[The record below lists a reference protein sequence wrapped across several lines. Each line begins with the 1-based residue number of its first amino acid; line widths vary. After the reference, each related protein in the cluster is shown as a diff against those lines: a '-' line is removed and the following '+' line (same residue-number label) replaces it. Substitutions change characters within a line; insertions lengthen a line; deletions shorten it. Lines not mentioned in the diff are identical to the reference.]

1 VFTPALTDALRNANG
16 CEVKLRFQLCSQVQL
31 VNKINKISGAKIMSK
46 LMISVSG
53 VRGIFGE
60 SLTTEIAQKYASHFG
75 IFCNR
80 GKIIV
85 GRDSRTSGLEMFRAV
100 STGLMSVGCNVV
112 DLGIVST
119 PTVLL
124 AVEESDAKGGISIT
138 ASHNPAEWNAMKFV
152 GENGMF
158 LFPQE
163 AEKFIDSINKSIEL
177 AGIDEMGKLTQDT
190 EATNRHIKKILNISY
205 LDIEKIQS
213 KKFRVVIDSVNGAG
227 GLISPRLLRDLGC
240 EVIELNNEP
249 TGIFAHTPEPLNK
262 NLKQLEDAVADHKT
276 DIGFAT
282 DPDVDRLAIVSE
294 KGKCIG
300 EELSLLLSEK
310 FILSKVKGDII
321 TNLSS
326 SMASEDIAKE
336 FGVKVHRTKV
346 GEINVGKK
354 MKEINSPVGGEGNGG
369 IICPEVH
376 YTRDAPAGMA
386 LILDYLAESGK
397 TVSELA
403 SKIPKYYF
411 AKDKIQVD
419 PDKLDEIM
427 NNVPKI
433 FIDYKLNKTDGIKIL
448 GDKFWIHIRKSGTEP
463 IIRVYVE
470 SDSPKKSQELCRET
484 IEKLVS

>member
-1 VFTPALTDALRNANG
+1 VT
-16 CEVKLRFQLCSQVQL
+16 
-31 VNKINKISGAKIMSK
+31 K

-60 SLTTEIAQKYASHFG
+60 SLTPEVAVKFASHFG

-85 GRDSRTSGLEMFRAV
+85 GRDSRTSGQEMFRAV
-100 STGLMSVGCNVV
+100 STGLMSVGCDVV

-138 ASHNPAEWNAMKFV
+138 ASHNTAEWNAMKFV

-163 AEKFIDSINKSIEL
+163 AQRFIDFLDEPIEY
-177 AGIDEMGKLTQDT
+177 AVSDKIGELTQDT
-190 EATNRHIKKILNISY
+190 EATNRHIKKILNIHY
-205 LDIEKIQS
+205 IDIEKIKTKS
-213 KKFRVVIDSVNGAG
+213 FKVVIDSVNGAG
-227 GLISPRLLRDLGC
+227 GMISPQLLRDLGC
-240 EVIELNNEP
+240 QVIELNSEP

-262 NLKQLEDAVADHKT
+262 NLRQLEDAVAANKA

-282 DPDVDRLAIVSE
+282 DPDVDRLAIVDE
-294 KGKCIG
+294 NGKCIG
-300 EELSLLLSEK
+300 EELSLLLAEK
-310 FILSKVKGDII
+310 FILSKKKGDIV

-326 SMASEDIAKE
+326 SMASEDIAKDY
-336 FGVKVHRTKV
+336 GVKVHRTKV

-354 MKEINSPVGGEGNGG
+354 MKELKSPVGGEGNGG

-386 LILDYLAESGK
+386 LILSYLTESGE
-397 TVSELA
+397 TISELA

-411 AKDKIQVD
+411 AKDKIKVAPHQLDRIMVKVPEIFVD
-419 PDKLDEIM
+419 HKLDS
-427 NNVPKI
+427 
-433 FIDYKLNKTDGIKIL
+433 TDGIKIL
-448 GDKFWIHIRKSGTEP
+448 EDKFWIHIRESGTEP
-463 IIRVYVE
+463 IIRIYVE
-470 SDSPKKSQELCRET
+470 SESKEKSKKMCEET
-484 IEKLVS
+484 IAKLINSIDYR